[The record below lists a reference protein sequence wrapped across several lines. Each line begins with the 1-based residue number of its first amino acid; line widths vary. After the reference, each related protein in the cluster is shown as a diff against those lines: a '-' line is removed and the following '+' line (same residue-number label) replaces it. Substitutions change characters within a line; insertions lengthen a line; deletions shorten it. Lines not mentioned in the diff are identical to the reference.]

1 MNGFKPRP
9 WRFAIAAS
17 VVTALVTAGIAIAV
31 VPGRTI
37 AAGGPI
43 TAVKVARGDSAT
55 TTSSTTYVNVPG
67 ASRRI
72 TVPGGQH
79 ALILARFSAESECST
94 GPPGSTCSVR
104 ILIGGSEGKPASGLD
119 FAFDSV
125 GTGPT
130 DDASESHSMDRSRV
144 LGAGTWA
151 VRVQYA
157 VSTAATTFRLDD
169 WSLTV
174 ERSKR

>member
-1 MNGFKPRP
+1 
-9 WRFAIAAS
+9 
-17 VVTALVTAGIAIAV
+17 
-31 VPGRTI
+31 
-37 AAGGPI
+37 
-43 TAVKVARGDSAT
+43 
-55 TTSSTTYVNVPG
+55 
-67 ASRRI
+67 
-72 TVPGGQH
+72 
-79 ALILARFSAESECST
+79 
-94 GPPGSTCSVR
+94 
-104 ILIGGSEGKPASGLD
+104 LIGGSEGKPASGLD

-130 DDASESHSMDRSRV
+130 DDSLESHSMDRSRV
-144 LGAGTWA
+144 LGAGTWT